1 MSASANRCG
10 NAAELVQ
17 RARELVQ
24 RCDCKAGCP
33 ACVGPV
39 LAAQEDDETSPRT
52 LALRVLDLFD
62 ANACRDVPDVV
73 ITTREPMEL
82 LAP

>member
-1 MSASANRCG
+1 MIPARQPARQMVRSYFDLDVRMSDQD
-10 NAAELVQ
+10 L
-17 RARELVQ
+17 
-24 RCDCKAGCP
+24 
-33 ACVGPV
+33 

-62 ANACRDVPDVV
+62 ADACQHVPDVV